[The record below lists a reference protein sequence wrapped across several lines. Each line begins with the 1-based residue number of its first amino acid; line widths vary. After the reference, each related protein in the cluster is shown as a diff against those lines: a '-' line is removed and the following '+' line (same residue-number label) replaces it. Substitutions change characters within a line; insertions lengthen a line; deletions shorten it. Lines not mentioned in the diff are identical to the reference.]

1 MEALGR
7 SALSLLEPR
16 ADHSG
21 LAYVWHALS
30 TAGSL
35 RGDFEAAAGGGDA
48 RSGAN
53 AAGRAT
59 GHGLVRSR
67 PGASVRA
74 AAGGRGARDAEDL
87 FAGTTTPGPRQSR
100 VLLLGMLGRFD
111 EARTL
116 AEDVARR
123 QRDSS
128 GWDGAGS
135 PMFADLATCEG
146 DHETAER
153 HLRIVYARM
162 EAIGRQGYLATYAPF
177 LGRTL
182 CALGRYQEAEPLALL
197 GREIGDVNDYEAQAL
212 WRGVLAR
219 VYANRGDV
227 AAAEVLAVRRSR
239 SSTAP
244 TR

>member
-1 MEALGR
+1 M
-7 SALSLLEPR
+7 LEPR
-16 ADHSG
+16 ADHFG
-21 LAYVWHALS
+21 LVYVWHALS

-35 RGDFEAAAGGGDA
+35 RGDFEAAAE
-48 RSGAN
+48 
-53 AAGRAT
+53 AATHAVEQTRLAGQPDTGSFGLGQALLFGPRPADEALAT
-59 GHGLVRSR
+59 L
-67 PGASVRA
+67 
-74 AAGGRGARDAEDL
+74 EDL

-100 VLLLGMLGRFD
+100 VLMLGMLGRFE

-135 PMFADLATCEG
+135 PMFADLATYEG

-162 EAIGRQGYLATYAPF
+162 EAIGRQGYVATYAPF

-182 CALGRYQEAEPLALL
+182 CVLGRYQEAGPL
-197 GREIGDVNDYEAQAL
+197 
-212 WRGVLAR
+212 
-219 VYANRGDV
+219 
-227 AAAEVLAVRRSR
+227 R
-239 SSTAP
+239 SSAET
-244 TR
+244 